1 MSSSLQSSI
10 RVCPVPGEPGRYLV
24 ASATE
29 VLPWL
34 VDLGNDFGEPRCACA
49 IAHHRE
55 RARWDCRHIVAAQEY
70 ARGASRMVW
79 TQMTQGGRRL
89 K

>member
-1 MSSSLQSSI
+1 MKTQHQKPFFGLQPAFTDH

-24 ASATE
+24 AAATE

-49 IAHHRE
+49 IAHNRE
-55 RARWDCRHIVAAQEY
+55 RARWECRHIAAAQEY
-70 ARGASRMVW
+70 ARGLS
-79 TQMTQGGRRL
+79 L
-89 K
+89 NS